1 MAREIVEKRRFPRY
15 KVNTSAQLEMPDGS
29 FPVSVE
35 ELSIKGLKIRS
46 VRSVTPETYV
56 SIRISVG
63 RDIVFH
69 GQVVWIMNRLIGKEY
84 TYEMGL
90 HVDAI
95 LDRGK
100 EIIGIAE
107 REILIQDLLVIIKR
121 VQV

>member
-1 MAREIVEKRRFPRY
+1 MAREIVEKRRFPRH
-15 KVNTSAQLEMPDGS
+15 KVYIPAQLEMFAVS

-35 ELSIKGLKIRS
+35 ELSIEGLKIQS
-46 VRSVTPETYV
+46 VRSVAPETYV

-69 GQVVWIMNRLIGKEY
+69 SQVVWTMNRLIGKEY
-84 TYEMGL
+84 TYQMGL

-100 EIIGIAE
+100 EIIGFAE
-107 REILIQDLLVIIKR
+107 REILIQDLLVLING
-121 VQV
+121 V

>member
-1 MAREIVEKRRFPRY
+1 MIREIVEKRKFPRHKIY
-15 KVNTSAQLEMPDGS
+15 VQAQLEMFNRS

-35 ELSIKGLKIRS
+35 ELSIEGLKIRS
-46 VRSVTPETYV
+46 VRSVVPETHV

-63 RDIVFH
+63 REVVFH
-69 GQVVWIMNRLIGKEY
+69 SQIVWIMNRLIGKEY

-100 EIIGIAE
+100 EIIGFAE
-107 REILIQDLLVIIKR
+107 REVLVQDLLVLIKR
-121 VQV
+121 V